1 MRKVILSARTPAL
14 ASLEQFFALQNSDF
28 EILVLA
34 DLRAKGFKH
43 TLRYLA
49 QHSKASVYLLEGD
62 FEQHGTEQAILL
74 AALLTKSSDVLCI
87 KTDLSVRSV
96 PRRELLINFARV
108 IWASAKNLMFSS
120 GAYMLLMWLSICPKK
135 ADVKTQQGDILYLFP
150 GIWSGFKAGGA
161 IAHITGI
168 MNAFIRSGKNVLF
181 PSAWL
186 PSGLN
191 LAVDHQHINPISDW
205 GFPAEANLYRLQ
217 FKLFLCVK
225 RKIKKRK
232 INFIYSRLTLGS
244 FADVLLSRALKV
256 PLVVEFNG
264 SEAWIAQNWG
274 RGLRLQRLAE
284 LSEKV
289 TLRHADLIV
298 TVSQPLFAELNE
310 RGIDR
315 AKIIYQPN
323 GVDISLFNPNRYA
336 KSEIEAYRSDLGIP
350 NDALVFGF
358 IGTFGRWHG
367 TNVLAASISEILQSH
382 GSWVDEQKVRF
393 LIAGDGDMLPSFVQQ
408 ISPLDTKHLIHMP
421 GFFPQEKGPLM
432 MACCD
437 VLIAPHIANSDGTPF
452 FGSPIKI
459 FEYLASGRPI
469 IASDLDQIGDV
480 LSEEML
486 ITESMDSR
494 NEAETQTQL
503 MTPAM
508 LIRPGSTID
517 LSKAILSA
525 GNDSKWRK
533 SAGLVARELAVKK
546 YSWDQNVKQ
555 ISEFLG
561 PKSL

>member
-14 ASLEQFFALQNSDF
+14 ASLEQFFALHSNDF
-28 EILVLA
+28 EVLVLA

-43 TLRYLA
+43 TLGYLA
-49 QHSKASVYLLEGD
+49 QHSKASVYLLEED
-62 FEQHGTEQAILL
+62 FQQHGTEQAILL
-74 AALLTKSSDVLCI
+74 AALLTKSIDVLCI
-87 KTDLSVRSV
+87 KTDLSVRSIS
-96 PRRELLINFARV
+96 RHELLINFARV

-120 GAYMLLMWLSICPKK
+120 GAYMLLIWLSLCPKK
-135 ADVKTQQGDILYLFP
+135 AAVKTQQGDILYLFP
-150 GIWSGFKAGGA
+150 GVWSGFKAGGA

-181 PSAWL
+181 PSSWL
-186 PSGLN
+186 PDSLN
-191 LAVDHQHINPISDW
+191 KAVDYQYINPISDW

-225 RKIKKRK
+225 RKIKDRK

-298 TVSQPLFAELNE
+298 TVSQPLFAELTD
-310 RGIDR
+310 RGIDP

-323 GVDISLFNPNRYA
+323 GVDTSLFDPDRYA
-336 KSEIEAYRSDLGIP
+336 KSEIEAYRSGLGIP
-350 NDALVFGF
+350 KDALVFGF

-367 TNVLAASISEILQSH
+367 TNVLAASISDILQSH
-382 GSWVDEQKVRF
+382 GSWIEEQKVRF
-393 LIAGDGDMLPSFVQQ
+393 LIAGDGDMWPSFVEQ
-408 ISPLDTKHLIHMP
+408 ISSLDSKHLVHMP
-421 GFFPQEKGPLM
+421 GFFPQEEGPLM

-469 IASDLDQIGDV
+469 IASDLDQIGEV

-486 ITESMDSR
+486 ITDSMDSL
-494 NEAETQTQL
+494 NEAETHTQL

-508 LIRPGSTID
+508 LTHPGSTTD

-555 ISEFLG
+555 ISEFVALE
-561 PKSL
+561 S